1 MKRILVSTAFILAVS
16 WLVMGALATS
26 SSADEKSEQ
35 GYGAPEKEI
44 IIEGEKK
51 SARFPHSVHLDLG
64 VVCSQCHHDSNHQPL
79 TDKEIAALESS
90 EQLLCQNCHNKDF
103 ANDKLQSLKEV
114 FHARCKEC
122 HKQGVNGKTGPTK
135 CTACHVK

>member
-1 MKRILVSTAFILAVS
+1 MKRILVSAAFILAVS
-16 WLVMGALATS
+16 WLVMGLLATS
-26 SSADEKSEQ
+26 SSADEK
-35 GYGAPEKEI
+35 GGAPEKEI
-44 IIEGEKK
+44 IIKGEKK

-64 VVCSQCHHDSNHQPL
+64 VACTQCHHDSNHQPL
-79 TDKEIAALESS
+79 TDKDIAALENS

-103 ANDKLQSLKEV
+103 ANAELQTLKEV

-135 CTACHVK
+135 CIGCHVK